1 LRLLFKTLMILSTT
15 YITKSERFFKNAH
28 KFDPH
33 RWERAEE
40 GLEIIDP
47 YANLPF
53 GFGARMCIG
62 RRIAEQEIYLSMIK
76 VSN

>member
-1 LRLLFKTLMILSTT
+1 MILSTT

-33 RWERAEE
+33 RWERAEVGAE
-40 GLEIIDP
+40 LIDP

-76 VSN
+76 VNHFN

>member
-1 LRLLFKTLMILSTT
+1 MLLSTT
-15 YITKSERFFKNAH
+15 YITKSERFFKNPL

-33 RWERAEE
+33 RWNRSEQGSE
-40 GLEIIDP
+40 LIDP

-62 RRIAEQEIYLSMIK
+62 RRIAEQEIYLTIIK
-76 VSN
+76 VIY